1 VFYQLKQYQDML
13 YHILKNGEARED
25 RTGTGIIGV
34 FGYQNR
40 YDLSKGFPLMTTKKT
55 SLRII
60 FEELKW
66 FLNGDTDIKYLL
78 DKNVNIWN
86 ADAYRDYLG
95 KTESYSD
102 SMVMTF
108 DQFVEFSKEHGY
120 DLGSVYGK
128 QWRSWSAFQKAGN
141 GNVSGEDDYYSD
153 ADFGYTKTIDQIA
166 NVIDSLKNDPY
177 GRRHIVSA
185 WNVGELDEM
194 ALPPCHLLF
203 QFYVSND
210 KKLSCQ
216 LYQRSADTFL
226 GVPFNI
232 ASYSM
237 LVHIIAHLAGLQ
249 VGEFIHTFGD
259 AHIYLNHI
267 KQVKEQLF
275 RDPKELPKLEIVRDV
290 KNIDDLVWEDFSLT
304 GYDPHPAIKGDVSVG
319 L

>member
-1 VFYQLKQYQDML
+1 MKQYQDML
-13 YHILKNGEARED
+13 YHILKNGEVRKD
-25 RTGTGIIGV
+25 RTGTGTIGV

-86 ADAYRDYLG
+86 ADAYRDYFS
-95 KTESYSD
+95 KMEDYSD
-102 SMVMTF
+102 VLKMTYEE
-108 DQFVEFSKEHGY
+108 FVEHSKEHGY
-120 DLGSVYGK
+120 DLGSIYGK
-128 QWRSWSAFQKAGN
+128 QWRSWSLSEEKSEHFLN
-141 GNVSGEDDYYSD
+141 TV
-153 ADFGYTKTIDQIA
+153 DQIA
-166 NVIDSLKNDPY
+166 NVIESIKNDPY

-185 WNVGELDEM
+185 WNVGELKEM

-203 QFYVSND
+203 QFYVSSD
-210 KKLSCQ
+210 GKLSCQ

-232 ASYSM
+232 ASYAL
-237 LVHIIAHLAGLQ
+237 LVHKIAHLTNLEA
-249 VGEFIHTFGD
+249 GEFIHTFGD

-267 KQVKEQLF
+267 EQVKEQLF
-275 RDPKELPKLEIVRDV
+275 REPKELPTLEIIRDV
-290 KNIDDLVWEDFSLT
+290 KSIDDFVWEDFSLI
-304 GYDPHPAIKGDVSVG
+304 GYDPHPAIKGNVSVG

>member
-1 VFYQLKQYQDML
+1 MKQYQDML
-13 YHILKNGEARED
+13 YHILKNGEERKD
-25 RTGTGIIGV
+25 RTGTGTVGV

-40 YDLSKGFPLMTTKKT
+40 YDLSEGFPLMTTKKT

-78 DKNVNIWN
+78 DKNVGIWN
-86 ADAYRDYLG
+86 ADAYRDYLS
-95 KTESYSD
+95 KMKDYNYTD
-102 SMVMTF
+102 AMIMTYE
-108 DQFVEFSKEHGY
+108 QFVESSKDHGY
-120 DLGSVYGK
+120 DLGSIYGK
-128 QWRSWSAFQKAGN
+128 QWRSWEKFNKVGAEN
-141 GNVSGEDDYYSD
+141 ISGETDYYSD
-153 ADFGYTKTIDQIA
+153 ADYGYTKTIDQIA
-166 NVIDSLKNDPY
+166 NVIDSIKNDPY

-185 WNVGELDEM
+185 WNIGELDEM

-210 KKLSCQ
+210 GKLSCQ
-216 LYQRSADTFL
+216 LYQRSADIFL

-237 LVHIIAHLAGLQ
+237 LIHMIAHVTGLQ
-249 VGEFIHTFGD
+249 VGEFVHTFGD

-267 KQVKEQLF
+267 EQVKEQLF
-275 RDPKELPKLEIVRDV
+275 REPKGLPKLEIIREV
-290 KNIDDLVWEDFSLT
+290 KSIDDFVWEDFKLT
-304 GYDPHPAIKGDVSVG
+304 GYDPHPAIKGKVSVG